1 MTQSKKIWL
10 SGSTLL
16 SHPLLNKSK
25 ASGRALGSR
34 ANKLRRTRRAK
45 VKDSMKTH
53 QDTKMAELL
62 LTFGG
67 DRVWKERA
75 PQFAVFRVV
84 LCECIFTHR

>member
-1 MTQSKKIWL
+1 
-10 SGSTLL
+10 
-16 SHPLLNKSK
+16 
-25 ASGRALGSR
+25 
-34 ANKLRRTRRAK
+34 
-45 VKDSMKTH
+45 MKTH